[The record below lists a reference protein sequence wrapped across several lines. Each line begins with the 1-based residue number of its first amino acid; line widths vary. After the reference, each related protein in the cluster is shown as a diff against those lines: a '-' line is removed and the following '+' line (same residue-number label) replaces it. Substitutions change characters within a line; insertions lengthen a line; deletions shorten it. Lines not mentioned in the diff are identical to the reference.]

1 MFKINKL
8 ALIPILFVI
17 FMAISYVA
25 AQEEGEKKKK
35 KKKGK
40 GKRKFKKGNKD
51 QKPPPGTE
59 WISREEFERR
69 EALAEQ
75 QE

>member
-8 ALIPILFVI
+8 ALIQILFVI

-35 KKKGK
+35 KKK

-69 EALAEQ
+69 SALAEQ